1 MITHDMQ
8 AGYWLDD
15 DTLTRLD
22 ELCEQLNVT
31 RSHMVRCA
39 VMNVD
44 ASELDPEPLDVD
56 DAPRID
62 RRPAGHA
69 AGTGLARCMLRLT
82 RAEYEVLCRTAVK
95 NGIPRAER
103 IRKQV
108 NSLLDKD
115 ERTVAGLVDSMNS
128 LTGDRR
134 ARTLLRGLDA
144 REERN
149 QR

>member
-1 MITHDMQ
+1 MITHDIQ
-8 AGYWLDD
+8 AGYWLDET
-15 DTLTRLD
+15 TLTRLD

-44 ASELDPEPLDVD
+44 ASDLDPEPINVD

-62 RRPAGHA
+62 RHPTGHA

-95 NGIPRAER
+95 DGIPRAER

>member
-95 NGIPRAER
+95 DGIPRAER

>member
-8 AGYWLDD
+8 VEYWLDD

-44 ASELDPEPLDVD
+44 ASELDPEPIDVD

-95 NGIPRAER
+95 EGKSRAER
-103 IRKQV
+103 IRHQV
-108 NSLLDKD
+108 ALMLDKD
-115 ERTVAGLVDSMNS
+115 EPTIAGLSDSMNI
-128 LTGDRR
+128 LTADRH
-134 ARTLLRGLDA
+134 ARTLLRRLDA